1 MTQRLD
7 LTTRTNDLLDT
18 ALQLAVQNGWRN
30 LTHHGVAVAA
40 GVSNGL
46 VVARLGTK
54 TELLRDVMRRA
65 VNRGVVPVVAE
76 GLAVGDKHACRAGE
90 ALRALAAEHVR
101 LAT

>member
-1 MTQRLD
+1 MTQRQD
-7 LTTRTNDLLDT
+7 PIARTNDLLDT
-18 ALQLAVQNGWRN
+18 ALQLAVDHGWRS

-40 GVSNGL
+40 SVSNGL

-54 TELLRDVMRRA
+54 QDMLRAVMRRA

-90 ALRALAAEHVR
+90 ALRAAAGEWVR
-101 LAT
+101 SAT